1 MTEILRYVSIA
12 IILLCIP
19 GILWALWDRRR
30 GSRELNLKRG
40 PTYGS
45 DMKSHDEPA
54 ASQTVKPG
62 P

>member
-19 GILWALWDRRR
+19 GILWALWDRKRR
-30 GSRELNLKRG
+30 SRGMKNERHTAHGSG
-40 PTYGS
+40 IGS
-45 DMKSHDEPA
+45 PHTPDD
-54 ASQTVKPG
+54 SQMVNPS